1 MPLHTRSGGAPGP
14 TSSAGPSELEGGV
27 CSERGFPTS
36 VTAALWVAE
45 GAWAWPALSVGAR
58 AVAPAA
64 LLPPLEPAGGLGE
77 AAEPPAPPPHSLSA
91 PCLAGIHRST
101 SGTLC
106 HADGSTRPPS
116 WASGASSGSGS
127 GSESSLLLP
136 LLLSPPLSPSLS
148 PLLELHRTVRRGRR
162 RPRPRLCCFCGEGLL
177 GGLGRPQW
185 QGRQAGQHVWHGER
199 VPSDGSGEAGRPP
212 GRGSACPRPL
222 GEEPPKPETRRPAP
236 APSEAAPQVAFG
248 RLPATPHPDHDFP
261 LAQTLGA

>member
-1 MPLHTRSGGAPGP
+1 M
-14 TSSAGPSELEGGV
+14 

-136 LLLSPPLSPSLS
+136 LLLSLPLSPSLS

-162 RPRPRLCCFCGEGLL
+162 RPRPRLCCFLTMTFHLL
-177 GGLGRPQW
+177 RHWEPDRWGS
-185 QGRQAGQHVWHGER
+185 
-199 VPSDGSGEAGRPP
+199 SDAI
-212 GRGSACPRPL
+212 
-222 GEEPPKPETRRPAP
+222 
-236 APSEAAPQVAFG
+236 F
-248 RLPATPHPDHDFP
+248 
-261 LAQTLGA
+261 AQ